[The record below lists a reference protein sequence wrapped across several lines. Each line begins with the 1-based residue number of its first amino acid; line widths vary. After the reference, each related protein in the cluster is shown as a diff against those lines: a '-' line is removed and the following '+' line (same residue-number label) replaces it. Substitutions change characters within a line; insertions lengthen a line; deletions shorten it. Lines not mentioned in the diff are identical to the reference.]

1 MNDEKKEK
9 NKDQDEFEVEEVN
22 SEIEEI
28 SEEDYSE
35 EENEEKKDLKK
46 TGKSKKMKNLMSLTI
61 LLAGLFLG
69 SLFVDLSQV
78 IKGEGYSTKKLN
90 KAEIFEANGKTWVAF
105 EEPAVGVSVIS
116 DDSCEKCDPSE
127 VLVWL
132 RRILPTVSAKK
143 ISYDSEEGK
152 KMIDKF
158 KIKTLPAFVFEK
170 DLEKTDFYTQAQ
182 VLFSL
187 NEENYI
193 LNSQELGVPVGRYL
207 SLPQIKEDDAKLG
220 KEDAKV
226 KIIVFSDFQCP
237 YCNVFYKNLRDTM
250 KEYQDK
256 VLVAFKEFPL
266 EIHPQAQES
275 SLAGE
280 CALEQGKFWEYA
292 DNLYAKQAEWGN
304 DNANAKF
311 KSYAVKLKLNS
322 EQFNKC
328 LDEKKYQSK
337 IEASQKEAE
346 EFGISGTPTI
356 FINEDM
362 QSGVLSVEQLKEKI
376 EAELKK

>member
-1 MNDEKKEK
+1 MNDEKKRGNE
-9 NKDQDEFEVEEVN
+9 NQDEFEVEEVN

-28 SEEDYSE
+28 SNEDSSK
-35 EENEEKKDLKK
+35 EEKRRKDLKEK
-46 TGKSKKMKNLMSLTI
+46 EKNKKMKNLMSLTI

-78 IKGEGYSTKKLN
+78 IKGGGYSTKKLN
-90 KAEIFEANGKTWVAF
+90 EAEIFESGGKTWVAF
-105 EEPAVGVSVIS
+105 EEPAVGVNVIS
-116 DDSCEKCDPSE
+116 DDSCEKCDPTE

-132 RRILPTVSAKK
+132 RRILPTVSANKV
-143 ISYDSEEGK
+143 SYDSEEGR

-158 KIKTLPAFVFEK
+158 RITTLPAFVFEK
-170 DLEKTDFYTQAQ
+170 DLGKTDFYTQAQ
-182 VLFSL
+182 VLFTL
-187 NEENYI
+187 NDENYV
-193 LNSQELGVPVGRYL
+193 LNSQKLGVPAGRYL

-220 KEDAKV
+220 KEDTKV

-237 YCNVFYKNLRDTM
+237 YCNVFYNNLRETM

-256 VLVAFKEFPL
+256 VLVAFKDLPL

-275 SLAGE
+275 SLAGA

-292 DNLYAKQAEWGN
+292 DNLYNKQAEWGN
-304 DNANAKF
+304 DKTNAKL
-311 KSYAVKLKLNS
+311 KSYAVKLGLNAG
-322 EQFNKC
+322 QFNKC

-346 EFGISGTPTI
+346 EFGISGTPTT